1 MRVLIGLITAAF
13 ALSAAAD
20 QNAIDYRKHTM
31 DAVGGHMKALGAI
44 AKGEVDEK
52 DHIPVHAASLAGLS
66 HIAPDVFGADTK
78 EGDTDALPKIWEDP
92 AAFKERLTAFQT
104 AADDLDVVVKSGDMS
119 KFGASLGALG
129 KACKSCHDTFKKE

>member
-1 MRVLIGLITAAF
+1 LGSSRRAF

-31 DAVGGHMKALGAI
+31 DAVGGHMKHSVRSRKESRREGPHSGARRESRGFVAHCARCFRCRYERRGHRRVAEDLGR
-44 AKGEVDEK
+44 
-52 DHIPVHAASLAGLS
+52 PR
-66 HIAPDVFGADTK
+66 
-78 EGDTDALPKIWEDP
+78 
-92 AAFKERLTAFQT
+92 AFKERLTAFQT
-104 AADDLDVVVKSGDMS
+104 AADDLDAVVKSGDMS